1 MAELK
6 DVCTALG
13 IAEDADPVA
22 AISNMKAEIASLKE
36 TIASDATKADV
47 ATMAKL
53 RSDLS
58 DAQRQLLTLQGETN
72 AQIAKIETERRKE
85 RAKAKVETLIA
96 KGRIAP
102 VMRDMA
108 VDLAE
113 TMTEEKFDAFVA
125 TIPGIDLTER
135 GVATG
140 HELAELEPTPEE
152 IKIAKQLGNWDD
164 AKPNESRL
172 ALIRVKAKDKGLT
185 LPAEVG

>member
-1 MAELK
+1 MDLK
-6 DVCTALG
+6 DILAALG
-13 IAEDADPVA
+13 IAEGADPVA
-22 AISNMKAEIASLKE
+22 AIKNLQAENASLKE

-47 ATMAKL
+47 AQMAKL

-72 AQIAKIETERRKE
+72 AQIAKIETERTKE

-108 VDLAE
+108 IDLAE

-125 TIPGIDLTER
+125 TIPSIDLTER

-140 HELAELEPTPEE
+140 SELAELEPTQQE
-152 IKIAKQLGNWDD
+152 IAIAKQMGTWDD
-164 AKPNESRL
+164 SKPAESRMKL
-172 ALIRVKAKDKGLT
+172 MRVKAQDRGLII
-185 LPAEVG
+185 PAEVK

>member
-1 MAELK
+1 MAEIK
-6 DVCTALG
+6 DVLAVLG

-22 AISNMKAEIASLKE
+22 AIANMKAEIAGLKE
-36 TIASDATKADV
+36 TIGADASKVDV
-47 ATMAKL
+47 ATMAKM

-72 AQIAKIETERRKE
+72 AEIAKINGERLKE

-108 VDLAE
+108 IDLAE

-135 GVATG
+135 GIASG
-140 HELAELEPTPEE
+140 SELAELEPSQDEV
-152 IKIAKQLGNWDD
+152 KIAKQMGNWDD
-164 AKPNESRL
+164 NKPNESRM
-172 ALIRVKAKDKGLT
+172 ALMRIKAKDRGLII
-185 LPAEVG
+185 PAEVA